1 MVKFF
6 VFSNLHFLV
15 FILLILAAFL
25 LRLVFPALLVLKL
38 LKSIFAFLTLTI
50 LTLNLPLFMLNHQFI
65 FLRFFDQSFSKKYLI
80 KIELGL
86 MKVFLHR
93 LFIQARLIIH
103 SYNYQLT
110 LVIQSKKYYLHYF
123 NYS

>member
-6 VFSNLHFLV
+6 VFSNLHFLL

-38 LKSIFAFLTLTI
+38 LKSIFAFLTLNI